1 MEPPQD
7 RFVQSAS
14 AVRGEDGKASGIL
27 DSLQKIIEFDVG
39 VAVMAILHLGAFAKK
54 PVCFVEQEDRAT
66 PLRRIEDLT
75 PFPFSGGLEVFDPS
89 DP

>member
-1 MEPPQD
+1 
-7 RFVQSAS
+7 
-14 AVRGEDGKASGIL
+14 
-27 DSLQKIIEFDVG
+27 
-39 VAVMAILHLGAFAKK
+39 MAILHLGAFAKK
-54 PVCFVEQEDRAT
+54 GVRFVEQEDRAT